1 MEKVERKRLRAD
13 ETTMVIK
20 KRSRPRL
27 NQLIAHQEIETG
39 ERLTQAEVLEKILAG
54 EIKIN

>member
-1 MEKVERKRLRAD
+1 MEKVKRKKLRTD

-20 KRSRPRL
+20 KASRPRL
-27 NQLIAHQEIETG
+27 NQLIARREIETG
-39 ERLTQAEVLEKILAG
+39 ERLTQAEILEKILGG

>member
-1 MEKVERKRLRAD
+1 MEKIERKKLRSD

-20 KRSRPRL
+20 KASRPRL
-27 NQLIAHQEIETG
+27 NQLIARQEIETG
-39 ERLTQAEVLEKILAG
+39 ERLTQAEVLERILGG